1 MDRRHASRIAPLY
14 PPSRPGIAPHRD
26 CPLHGAGTPWGR
38 VDALTLLSGV
48 AVAQHDAAAPALVAE
63 AVQAVRGAGLGY
75 GLELLLGG
83 LAGLAVRAGDL
94 PRAARLFQLIPEG
107 FEDLQDVWVVGMD
120 PTGSLRAEMRAAR
133 QALGPRARCAPDRE
147 AVYDEVLDLALG
159 RPPGS

>member
-14 PPSRPGIAPHRD
+14 PPSRPEIAPHRD
-26 CPLHGAGTPWGR
+26 CSLHGAGTPWGR
-38 VDALTLLSGV
+38 VDALTLI
-48 AVAQHDAAAPALVAE
+48 AE
-63 AVQAVRGAGLGY
+63 SIQAVRAAGLGY

-83 LAGLAVRAGDL
+83 LAGLAVQAGDL
-94 PRAARLFQLIPEG
+94 ARAARLFQLIPEG

-120 PTGSLRAEMRAAR
+120 PTGSLRAAMRAAR